1 MRVRHPNHVL
11 SNHVKSL
18 GVYIQVGGGFMVYI
32 ENCLIVLE
40 PHVEGLWEHMHDV
53 GNLISI

>member
-1 MRVRHPNHVL
+1 MRVGHPKDFL

-18 GVYIQVGGGFMVYI
+18 GVYIQVWGRGYWYI

-40 PHVEGLWEHMHDV
+40 PRVEGLCEHMHDV

>member
-1 MRVRHPNHVL
+1 
-11 SNHVKSL
+11 
-18 GVYIQVGGGFMVYI
+18 VYIQVGGVFMGYI

>member
-1 MRVRHPNHVL
+1 MRVGHPKDFL

-18 GVYIQVGGGFMVYI
+18 GVNIQVGGGVYGI

-40 PHVEGLWEHMHDV
+40 PHVEGLCEHMHDV

>member
-1 MRVRHPNHVL
+1 MFRL
-11 SNHVKSL
+11 
-18 GVYIQVGGGFMVYI
+18 GGGLWYIDI

-40 PHVEGLWEHMHDV
+40 PRVEGLWEHMHDV